1 MASAAPAQDSAASQP
16 ADKVKIKTEKDSL
29 GERILTLCQE
39 FPQGVSDKVLQT
51 ALQDTD
57 AKSRASTINNLLV
70 SGKIDLFK
78 SEKGLLYR
86 AKTNQAA
93 TKIKGDAEEK
103 LVYKIIEEAGNT
115 GTWIR
120 DIRIKSN
127 LIQTQLN
134 KVLKSLIHKKHIK
147 DVKCVNSSRKI
158 VYMLYDLEPDR
169 SVTGGAWYSDQD
181 FESEF
186 IEILNQQCFR

>member
-1 MASAAPAQDSAASQP
+1 MASGGTEED
-16 ADKVKIKTEKDSL
+16 VKIKVEKDSSGAPSL
-29 GERILTLCQE
+29 ADRILALCKE
-39 FPQGVSDKVLQT
+39 FPTGVSDKILQT
-51 ALQDTD
+51 ALQDSD
-57 AKSRASTINNLLV
+57 AKSRASTINSLLV

-86 AKTNQAA
+86 AKTSKSAA
-93 TKIKGDAEEK
+93 PVIKGDAEEK

-134 KVLKSLIHKKHIK
+134 KVLKALISKKHIK